1 MYRRDGRMIE
11 AVVFDMDDTLYPESE
26 FVASG
31 FRAVAHYLT
40 TEYGCRF
47 ADVYDTMM
55 TLLERVGRRSVFPV
69 VTERFLKSRVS
80 IQELVQVY
88 RQHSPRIRLFSEAES
103 LLRSLR
109 DSCRL
114 GVITDGLP
122 EVQKRKVQALNLEPR
137 VDAIVYTW
145 EFGKEK
151 PHPSGFLLMTA
162 RLGVPA
168 CRTIVVGDNPAKDSR
183 GALAAGMKS
192 AWLCRTGL
200 QEETVSDYVIH
211 SLSELP
217 VVLRELASQRFS
229 G

>member
-1 MYRRDGRMIE
+1 MIE
-11 AVVFDMDDTLYPESE
+11 AVVFDMDDTLYPEAE

-47 ADVYDTMM
+47 ADIYDTMM
-55 TLLERVGRRSVFPV
+55 TLLEREGRRSVFPV
-69 VTERFLKSRVS
+69 VIERFLKSQVA

-88 RQHSPRIRLFSEAES
+88 RQHSPRIQLFSEAES

-145 EFGKEK
+145 EYGKEK
-151 PHPSGFLLMTA
+151 PHPSGFLMMAA

-168 CRTIVVGDNPAKDSR
+168 CRTIVVGDNPEKDSR

-192 AWLCRTGL
+192 AWLSRTAL
-200 QEETVSDYVIH
+200 QEETVSDYVIR

-217 VVLRELASQRFS
+217 GVLRGLASQRFS
-229 G
+229 GR

>member
-1 MYRRDGRMIE
+1 MID
-11 AVVFDMDDTLYPESE
+11 AVVFDMDDTLYPEAD

-40 TEYGCRF
+40 TDYGCRF

-55 TLLERVGRRSVFPV
+55 TLFEREGRRSVFPV
-69 VTERFLKSRVS
+69 VIERFLTSQVS

-88 RQHSPRIRLFSEAES
+88 RQHTPHIRLFSEAEA

-109 DSCRL
+109 DSYRL

-137 VDAIVYTW
+137 VDAIVYTG
-145 EFGKEK
+145 EYGKEK
-151 PHPSGFLLMTA
+151 PHPSGFLLMTT

-192 AWLCRTGL
+192 VWFCRTGL
-200 QEETVSDYVIH
+200 QEATDSDYVIH

-217 VVLRELASQRFS
+217 GVLRELASRRIPA
-229 G
+229 